1 MSIGQ
6 TFQEKYENFFNF
18 FNQPRSLE
26 EIIEFINK
34 NNIPTNSQYQ
44 QINLNMIDSQN
55 LNILFHIIKKSESDE
70 DCLKKLKLLI
80 EKYNVNYNGFDY
92 IYHRKIPFYTC
103 VKGYLK
109 STKYLIEK
117 MDFNIRNFDSRE
129 QTIFFSAIKSYNIEL
144 MKYLDR
150 KYPKW
155 IFYPDSNYNSC
166 IFMIFK
172 KNMNI
177 DDKKFKEL
185 LKFILNKGF
194 DIEEKN
200 NDNISFKDKCTYFQK
215 DNLLYEVIQEIGG
228 EIAEKY
234 IKEMNDTN
242 KNKKEQNI
250 IMNNIHNLNEPKVI
264 NNNMINNNNFYSN
277 NLVNFSNSSIINSS
291 DFNIESS
298 MNDLDNKKPAMPAI
312 RQKDIMYKYLSD
324 NTQKE
329 LINSKIIEN
338 KEQKDNNEI
347 KINQNKD
354 IKSIK
359 NKEKKITDN
368 NKKEIIH
375 DKSEEPMKDKD
386 MISPINRDKEAL
398 YKSNKNIKINENN
411 NNNNNN
417 NNSDI
422 LKEKKDLSYMIKN
435 KRNKGV
441 LPINIINNNNNNDTA
456 RIKLNKKKQINNEK
470 ENNKSIYNANDDNI
484 NNDNSN
490 EKLFNNIPNNIGLN
504 KGDILLE
511 KEKNNYHMNKMD
523 INNFSFANDSKD
535 AIDASKAKINMN
547 PLALKE
553 NKKININYLN
563 NSNKNILK
571 KKCCIFLGR
580 KTKMI
585 KRILDNDIR
594 QELLKNKKLEKYL
607 GKLKNN

>member
-26 EIIEFINK
+26 EIKDFINK

-70 DCLKKLKLLI
+70 DCLKKLQLLI

-109 STKYLIEK
+109 STIYLIEK

-200 NDNISFKDKCTYFQK
+200 NDNISFRDKCTYFQK
-215 DNLLYEVIQEIGG
+215 DNLLYEVIKEIGG

-250 IMNNIHNLNEPKVI
+250 IMNNIK
-264 NNNMINNNNFYSN
+264 NNNELKVLNNNINNNNLYNN

-312 RQKDIMYKYLSD
+312 RQKDIMCKYLSD
-324 NTQKE
+324 NIQKK
-329 LINSKIIEN
+329 LINNKIIEN
-338 KEQKDNNEI
+338 KEQKEQKENNEI
-347 KINQNKD
+347 KISQNKD

-359 NKEKKITDN
+359 NKEKKIADN
-368 NKKEIIH
+368 NIKEIIH
-375 DKSEEPMKDKD
+375 DKSEESMKNKD
-386 MISPINRDKEAL
+386 IINPINRDKEVL
-398 YKSNKNIKINENN
+398 YKSNKNIKINGNN
-411 NNNNNN
+411 DSNS
-417 NNSDI
+417 NNSDV

-441 LPINIINNNNNNDTA
+441 LPINIINNNNDSA

-470 ENNKSIYNANDDNI
+470 ENNKSMYNAKNDNI
-484 NNDNSN
+484 NNDNNN
-490 EKLFNNIPNNIGLN
+490 EKLFNNIQNNIGLN
-504 KGDILLE
+504 KGDIFLE
-511 KEKNNYHMNKMD
+511 KERSNYHINKKD

-535 AIDASKAKINMN
+535 VIDTSKSQIIMN
-547 PLALKE
+547 HLALKK
-553 NKKININYLN
+553 NKKININNLN
-563 NSNKNILK
+563 NSNKNICK

-585 KRILDNDIR
+585 KKILDSEIR
-594 QELLKNKKLEKYL
+594 QELLNNKKLEKYL
-607 GKLKNN
+607 GKIKNN

>member
-26 EIIEFINK
+26 EIKDFINK

-70 DCLKKLKLLI
+70 DCLKKLQLLI

-109 STKYLIEK
+109 STIYLIEK

-200 NDNISFKDKCTYFQK
+200 NDNISFRDKCTYFQK
-215 DNLLYEVIQEIGG
+215 DNLLYEVIKEIGG

-250 IMNNIHNLNEPKVI
+250 MMNNIK
-264 NNNMINNNNFYSN
+264 NNNELKVLNNNINNNNLYNN
-277 NLVNFSNSSIINSS
+277 NLFNFSNSSIINSS

-312 RQKDIMYKYLSD
+312 RQKDIMCKYLSD
-324 NTQKE
+324 NTQKK

-338 KEQKDNNEI
+338 KEQKEQKDNNEI
-347 KINQNKD
+347 KISQNKD

-368 NKKEIIH
+368 NIKEIIH
-375 DKSEEPMKDKD
+375 DKSEESMKNKD
-386 MISPINRDKEAL
+386 IIDPINRDKEVL
-398 YKSNKNIKINENN
+398 YKSNKNIKINGNN
-411 NNNNNN
+411 DSNS
-417 NNSDI
+417 NNSDV

-441 LPINIINNNNNNDTA
+441 LPINIINNNNNDSA

-470 ENNKSIYNANDDNI
+470 ENNKSMYNAKNDDI
-484 NNDNSN
+484 NNDNN
-490 EKLFNNIPNNIGLN
+490 NVKLFNNIQNNIGLN
-504 KGDILLE
+504 KGDIFLE
-511 KEKNNYHMNKMD
+511 KERSNYHINKKD

-535 AIDASKAKINMN
+535 VIDTSKSQIIMN
-547 PLALKE
+547 HLALKK
-553 NKKININYLN
+553 NKKININNLN
-563 NSNKNILK
+563 NSNKNICK

-585 KRILDNDIR
+585 KKILDSEIR
-594 QELLKNKKLEKYL
+594 QELLNNKKLEKYL
-607 GKLKNN
+607 GKIKNN

>member
-26 EIIEFINK
+26 EIKDFINK

-70 DCLKKLKLLI
+70 DCLKKLQLLI

-109 STKYLIEK
+109 STIYLIEK

-200 NDNISFKDKCTYFQK
+200 NDNISFRDKCTYFQK
-215 DNLLYEVIQEIGG
+215 DNLLYEVIKEIGG

-242 KNKKEQNI
+242 KNKKEQSI
-250 IMNNIHNLNEPKVI
+250 IMNNIK
-264 NNNMINNNNFYSN
+264 NNNELKVLNNNINNNNLYNN

-312 RQKDIMYKYLSD
+312 RQKDIMCKYLSD
-324 NTQKE
+324 NIQKK

-338 KEQKDNNEI
+338 KEQKEQKDNNGI
-347 KINQNKD
+347 KITQNKD

-368 NKKEIIH
+368 NIKEIIH
-375 DKSEEPMKDKD
+375 DKSEESMKNKD
-386 MISPINRDKEAL
+386 IINPINRDKEVL
-398 YKSNKNIKINENN
+398 YKSNKNIKINGNN
-411 NNNNNN
+411 DSNS
-417 NNSDI
+417 NNSDV

-441 LPINIINNNNNNDTA
+441 LPINIINNNNDSA

-470 ENNKSIYNANDDNI
+470 ENNKSMYNAKNDNI
-484 NNDNSN
+484 NNDNNN
-490 EKLFNNIPNNIGLN
+490 EKLFNNIQNNIGLN
-504 KGDILLE
+504 KGDIFLE
-511 KEKNNYHMNKMD
+511 KERSNYHINKKD

-535 AIDASKAKINMN
+535 VIDTSKSQIIMN
-547 PLALKE
+547 HLALKK
-553 NKKININYLN
+553 NKKININNLN
-563 NSNKNILK
+563 NSNKNICK

-585 KRILDNDIR
+585 KKILDSEIR
-594 QELLKNKKLEKYL
+594 QELLNNKKLEKYL
-607 GKLKNN
+607 GKIKNN